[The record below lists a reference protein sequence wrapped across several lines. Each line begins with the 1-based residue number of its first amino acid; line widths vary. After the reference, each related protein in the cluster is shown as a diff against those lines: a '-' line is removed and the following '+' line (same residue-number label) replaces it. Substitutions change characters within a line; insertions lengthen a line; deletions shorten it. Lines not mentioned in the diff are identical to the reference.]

1 MGRGGP
7 SIAQTYI
14 RTPWVSNTQF
24 HVLIAMRAG
33 LQRDGSR
40 ASSVWTTFR
49 KARIS
54 GCEYSVVFLT
64 VCRTELIGS
73 GFSRQRV
80 RLSFSAGLVSFHS
93 LALRD

>member
-14 RTPWVSNTQF
+14 RTPLVSNTQF

-40 ASSVWTTFR
+40 ASSVWATFR
-49 KARIS
+49 KALPAQPVDATP
-54 GCEYSVVFLT
+54 YNQ
-64 VCRTELIGS
+64 LI
-73 GFSRQRV
+73 
-80 RLSFSAGLVSFHS
+80 
-93 LALRD
+93 